1 MRRQVK
7 VGVYQ
12 TKIPK
17 RVLTTCFASRRNERG
32 LGINEETALLSPWQ
46 WRIEGDR
53 MLSRFAANVDMEL
66 CQPARFWK
74 KSFVYYLKAAALI
87 GLRGHGRGGKRRRGE
102 RSLVAAAL
110 SKQNMRGWFARTGG
124 WRSASSLFLLGKA
137 GNRYLLS
144 LLCGCFHVVEI
155 GRVPPQ

>member
-17 RVLTTCFASRRNERG
+17 RVLRTCFASRRNERR
-32 LGINEETALLSPWQ
+32 LDINEETALLSPWQ
-46 WRIEGDR
+46 WRFEIDR
-53 MLSRFAANVDMEL
+53 MQSRFASNVDMGP

-74 KSFVYYLKAAALI
+74 KSFVCYLKAVALI
-87 GLRGHGRGGKRRRGE
+87 GLRGHARGGKRRRGE

-110 SKQNMRGWFARTGG
+110 SKIDAGW
-124 WRSASSLFLLGKA
+124 
-137 GNRYLLS
+137 
-144 LLCGCFHVVEI
+144 LCSY
-155 GRVPPQ
+155 GRLA